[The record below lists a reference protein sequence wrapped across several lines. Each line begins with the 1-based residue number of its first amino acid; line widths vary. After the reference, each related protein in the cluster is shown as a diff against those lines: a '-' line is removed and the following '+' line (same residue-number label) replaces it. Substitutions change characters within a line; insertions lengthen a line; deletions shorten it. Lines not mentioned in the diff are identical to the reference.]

1 MKAIKKYSTP
11 IRSLLRSTSEQDDLP
26 EVLTNEEEYN
36 DKNLL
41 VLEKKY
47 GMDGELEEVHSYTYD
62 DSGRLQIHLL
72 EIPEDGIAER
82 FVTTRNGDGNPTMIV
97 KFYGEDEGER
107 TEYIYGENA
116 QVVKI
121 KRYDADG
128 EFEAEEDLEYDDQS
142 KLMVRKIVSPMDG
155 NKYYRFSYDDRSNL
169 IKEEDFDE
177 NDQLSGYVE
186 IHYDEENRETY
197 VSRFNED
204 SKMISQLLTEY
215 DDLGRVKRKIAKS
228 SHVRITSLDYD
239 EQGRVIEESLS
250 DQNDFVISRTR
261 LAYDDEGRIAE
272 ETIYETDLT
281 RSGRDTHLSNR
292 FEYVSFEK

>member
-1 MKAIKKYSTP
+1 MKAIRKYSTP
-11 IRSLLRSTSEQDDLP
+11 IRSLLRSTSESDDLP

-36 DKNLL
+36 DNNLL

-47 GMDGELEEVHSYTYD
+47 SMDGELEEVHSYTYD
-62 DSGRLQIHLL
+62 DSGRLLIHLL
-72 EIPEDGIAER
+72 EIPEDGISER
-82 FVTTRNGDGNPTMIV
+82 FVTTRNADGNPTKIV

-107 TEYIYGENA
+107 TEYVYGENA

-155 NKYYRFSYDDRSNL
+155 NKCYRFSYDEKSNL
-169 IKEEDFDE
+169 IKEEDYDE
-177 NDQLSGYVE
+177 NEQLSGYVE

-204 SKMISQLLTEY
+204 GKMISQLLTEY
-215 DDLGRVKRKIAKS
+215 DELGRVKRKISKS
-228 SHVRITSLDYD
+228 SHVRITSFEYD
-239 EQGRVIEESLS
+239 ESGRVIEESLA

-261 LAYDDEGRIAE
+261 LMYDDEGRIAE

-292 FEYVSFEK
+292 FEYVLL